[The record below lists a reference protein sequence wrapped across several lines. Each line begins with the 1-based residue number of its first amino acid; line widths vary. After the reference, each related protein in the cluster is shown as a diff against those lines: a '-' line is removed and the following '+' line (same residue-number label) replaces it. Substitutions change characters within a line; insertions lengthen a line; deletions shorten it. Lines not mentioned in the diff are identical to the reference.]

1 MNETEFAKV
10 EKVANQLKGIVSE
23 EFVSTTLFER
33 IVSAEDTY
41 PYELREREIPY
52 AVVKPGSREEISE
65 ILKYANVEKIPVFV
79 RGSASQLAGSTRPH
93 THGIM
98 LSIDRLN
105 DIKIFEDYNFFECGP
120 GCIVAKVAEEVGKSG
135 CFLPVHPGSRAIA
148 RMGGTMC
155 NNTSAHIVDTSIG
168 KLGDYVLGVEVVLPN
183 GDFLETGTKSMRRPA
198 GTDLTKFFVGGDGLL
213 GVITKIR
220 MRLLPDFKYSYA
232 VVYFDNVRSLTMGVQ
247 KMYYEKQPI
256 PLFMEMMDEKTARIG
271 FEVKGMSPPPGA
283 VILFASIGSTKEEAK
298 DKREKVIQSLESENP
313 LGVHR
318 IEDVD
323 EWHAIM
329 STREV
334 ISSFLSQSSGMQ
346 WKSAEVIPNLKYLP
360 EAAEECEH
368 FNEGLPI
375 CGSLQNYLYAHI
387 GAVSLHPG
395 ILVPRDWDGEKQREA
410 YTELFEREA
419 ELTLKYG
426 GCGGEWGQFSK
437 RTSFFIRR
445 YGEVGYNFVKSIKRA
460 VDPNNILNPGIL
472 EGYR

>member
-10 EKVANQLKGIVSE
+10 EKIANQLKGIVSE

-65 ILKYANVEKIPVFV
+65 ILKYANVEKIPVFI

-93 THGIM
+93 THGIV

-105 DIKIFEDYNFFECGP
+105 DITIFEDYNFFECGP
-120 GCIVAKVAEEVGKSG
+120 GCIVAKVAEKIGKSG
-135 CFLPVHPGSRAIA
+135 YFLPVHPGSRVIA
-148 RMGGTMC
+148 RMGGTIC

-183 GDFLETGTKSMRRPA
+183 GDLLETGTKSMRRPA

-220 MRLLPDFKYSYA
+220 MRLLPDFQYSYA
-232 VVYFDNVRSLTMGVQ
+232 VAYFDNVRSLTRGVQ

-256 PLFMEMMDEKTARIG
+256 PLIMEMMDEKTAKIG
-271 FEVKGMSPPPGA
+271 FEVKGMPPPPGA
-283 VILFASIGSTKEEAK
+283 VMLFSSIGSTEEEAK
-298 DKREKVIQSLESENP
+298 SKREKVIQSLETENP

-318 IEDVD
+318 IEDID
-323 EWHAIM
+323 EWRAIM

-445 YGEVGYNFVKSIKRA
+445 YGKVGYDFVKSIKKTI
-460 VDPNNILNPGIL
+460 DPNNILNPGIL

>member
-1 MNETEFAKV
+1 M
-10 EKVANQLKGIVSE
+10 
-23 EFVSTTLFER
+23 LF
-33 IVSAEDTY
+33 S
-41 PYELREREIPY
+41 
-52 AVVKPGSREEISE
+52 
-65 ILKYANVEKIPVFV
+65 
-79 RGSASQLAGSTRPH
+79 
-93 THGIM
+93 
-98 LSIDRLN
+98 
-105 DIKIFEDYNFFECGP
+105 
-120 GCIVAKVAEEVGKSG
+120 
-135 CFLPVHPGSRAIA
+135 
-148 RMGGTMC
+148 
-155 NNTSAHIVDTSIG
+155 
-168 KLGDYVLGVEVVLPN
+168 
-183 GDFLETGTKSMRRPA
+183 
-198 GTDLTKFFVGGDGLL
+198 
-213 GVITKIR
+213 
-220 MRLLPDFKYSYA
+220 
-232 VVYFDNVRSLTMGVQ
+232 
-247 KMYYEKQPI
+247 
-256 PLFMEMMDEKTARIG
+256 
-271 FEVKGMSPPPGA
+271 
-283 VILFASIGSTKEEAK
+283 SIGSTEEEAK
-298 DKREKVIQSLESENP
+298 SKREKVIQSLETENP

-318 IEDVD
+318 IEDID
-323 EWHAIM
+323 EWRAIM

-445 YGEVGYNFVKSIKRA
+445 YGKVGYDFVKSIKKTI
-460 VDPNNILNPGIL
+460 DPNNILNPGIL

>member
-120 GCIVAKVAEEVGKSG
+120 GCIVAKVDEKIGELGY
-135 CFLPVHPGSRAIA
+135 FLPVHPGSRVIA
-148 RMGGTMC
+148 RMGGTIC

-183 GDFLETGTKSMRRPA
+183 GDLLETGTKSMRRPA

-220 MRLLPDFKYSYA
+220 MRLIPDFKYSYA
-232 VVYFDNVRSLTMGVQ
+232 VVYFDNVRSLTKGVQ

-256 PLFMEMMDEKTARIG
+256 PLIMEMMDEKTARIG
-271 FEVKGMSPPPGA
+271 FEVKGMPPPPGA
-283 VILFASIGSTKEEAK
+283 VILFESIGSTAEEAAI
-298 DKREKVIQSLESENP
+298 KREKVIQSLETENP
-313 LGVHR
+313 LLVHR
-318 IEDVD
+318 IEDIN
-323 EWHAIM
+323 EWRAIM

-445 YGEVGYNFVKSIKRA
+445 YGKVGYEFVKSIKKT